1 MKVGTVS
8 VIIPVYNSV
17 EYLDETLRSVV
28 AQAYSDWECI
38 CVDDGSTDGSDE
50 VIKKWSAKNPK
61 IKYFER
67 PEHLPAGGNAARNF
81 GFEVSE
87 GEFIQWFDS
96 DDIMHVDMLY
106 YKVEAL
112 NNSPSY
118 NYVVCHT
125 GSFVDDNLNTL
136 TPYEQNLDSTNLIM
150 DHLTYKTKF
159 FTPGPMFRRSFL
171 ATMDLF
177 NIKLKRHQERE
188 IFFRVVLKDA
198 KYLIIEDV
206 LIFRRMHNS
215 QLSLKANRSSEK
227 NVLKYEVNRLKY
239 RHYVD
244 SGNQQQAV
252 FNYFRDFFFR
262 SIYRFF
268 RERKYLYSLRST
280 ILLFKSLL
288 KLR

>member
-1 MKVGTVS
+1 MKIGTVS

-17 EYLDETLRSVV
+17 EYLDATLRSVV
-28 AQAYSDWECI
+28 AQSYSDWECI

-96 DDIMHVDMLY
+96 DDIMHEDMLSA
-106 YKVEAL
+106 KVESLIL
-112 NNSPSY
+112 NKTI
-118 NYVVCHT
+118 NYVICRT
-125 GSFVDDNLNTL
+125 GYFVDGNLHTL
-136 TPYEQNLDSTNLIM
+136 TPYEQNLDSTELII
-150 DHLTYKTKF
+150 DHLTYRTKF

-171 ATMDLF
+171 VTVELF
-177 NIKLKRHQERE
+177 NITLKRHQERE
-188 IFFRVVLKDA
+188 IFFRVVLKDER
-198 KYLIIEDV
+198 YLIIDDV
-206 LIFRRMHNS
+206 MIFRRMHNN
-215 QLSLKANRSSEK
+215 QLSLNANRSSEK
-227 NVLKYEVNRLKY
+227 NVLKYEVNKLNY
-239 RHYVD
+239 QHYID
-244 SGNQQQAV
+244 SGRQQQAV

-262 SIYRFF
+262 STYRFF
-268 RERKYLYSLRST
+268 RERKFLYSLRSA
-280 ILLFKSLL
+280 ILFFKSML